1 LVIGNP
7 KIEVKERM
15 KAMNLIM
22 QCYYMRSKL
31 IDSEAFN
38 KEFLEYTKE
47 VESDEEALRI
57 REQEIS
63 RREKSLERALE
74 DHLKNQKL
82 TRSEI
87 SQIRD
92 PDAVF

>member
-1 LVIGNP
+1 
-7 KIEVKERM
+7 
-15 KAMNLIM
+15 
-22 QCYYMRSKL
+22 MRSKL